1 LIASVGW
8 RPTFRLL
15 GVVFLVMGLLGA
27 WLLENPPPGYAPR
40 GWTPPAGAAL
50 RRDYSMSEMLRTPQ
64 FYGLWVAFALG
75 ATAGQMT
82 ISQLVP
88 FARSAGLGAAVATL
102 ALPISAAGNAGGRI
116 LSGWLSDALGRVTTL
131 RLMVLASAVAMPALF
146 AWREQ
151 AVPFFVLVACVYWC
165 YGTQLSVFA
174 SATADLYGTRH
185 LGLNYGVLFT
195 AWGAAGIFGP
205 MIGGRVFDS
214 FGDYRYAFYAASALA
229 VVAFGSLTLVRPL
242 DAEPSLL
249 GTPAFHEDTMTT
261 KA

>member
-1 LIASVGW
+1 
-8 RPTFRLL
+8 
-15 GVVFLVMGLLGA
+15 
-27 WLLENPPPGYAPR
+27 
-40 GWTPPAGAAL
+40 
-50 RRDYSMSEMLRTPQ
+50 
-64 FYGLWVAFALG
+64 
-75 ATAGQMT
+75 MT

-102 ALPISAAGNAGGRI
+102 ALPVTAAGNAGGRI

-146 AWREQ
+146 VWRAQ
-151 AVPFFVLVACVYWC
+151 AVLFFVLVACVYWC

-174 SATADLYGTRH
+174 SATADLYGTRN

-195 AWGAAGIFGP
+195 AWGAAGVFGP

-229 VVAFGSLTLVRPL
+229 VVALWIAVDGAANKRMVDHGDLRGDLAITKSPNRLMSPISSSVPADPTSTGSAGCTSRPSSAPTRTLRGPAPGFHLFFGELS
-242 DAEPSLL
+242 
-249 GTPAFHEDTMTT
+249 
-261 KA
+261 